1 MAAATTALARVRAG
15 VRALRAGR
23 RAGVLCGRAVALL
36 NHLSKYGIMSIQIWQ
51 CSRTSPNMAL
61 YRDKYGHRRFPN
73 MDIASPNMA
82 VQLHHPKYGHC
93 VLTNRGIDSFQISVR
108 KMGIVSFQIW
118 QYSCN
123 IPNMG
128 IISFQTHTLTHTQFV
143 RYTTTHTHTH
153 TVPTHTQPHTHSVTL
168 SHTHCL
174 PATNTH
180 TYTHTHSPTHP
191 PTQFATTT
199 A

>member
-1 MAAATTALARVRAG
+1 M
-15 VRALRAGR
+15 
-23 RAGVLCGRAVALL
+23 
-36 NHLSKYGIMSIQIWQ
+36 GIMSIQIWQ

-61 YRDKYGHRRFPN
+61 YLDKYGHRIFPN

-82 VQLHHPKYGHC
+82 VQSHHPKYGHC

-128 IISFQTHTLTHTQFV
+128 IVSFQTHTLTHTQFV

-153 TVPTHTQPHTHSVTL
+153 THS
-168 SHTHCL
+168 
-174 PATNTH
+174 TNTH
-180 TYTHTHSPTHP
+180 TATHTLSHSLSHTQFVRYQHTHIHTHSLTHSL
-191 PTQFATTT
+191 TQFARYTQPQPEPQLLPSSLLQPQP
-199 A
+199 